1 MMKKVGLFKNEMC
14 VQAKF
19 LNSFERQENVIGHM

>member
-1 MMKKVGLFKNEMC
+1 MKKVGLFKNEMC
-14 VQAKF
+14 EAKF